1 MPVNKKPGIFI
12 SGKMRSVP
20 YYGFPAFD
28 KARDRLAGLGLTP
41 LSPADMDRAAGF
53 DPAKWNED
61 TLQVAE
67 MVEWKDVPDTFDL
80 AAAIAR
86 DNAAIDDPDT
96 VAVYVIHEGISES
109 AGGMAEIER
118 GMKRGLVILYDTMSD
133 GDILHALG
141 IGVGRPTP
149 PDNPNPSVSLRNA
162 RGMVMGQESLKA
174 NDPCATVFG
183 KAGAAAMRAH
193 IEKSLVD
200 AANPAQTF
208 FTDPVTGEAKDGRYT
223 ERGGVLDEAKSLI
236 CGDRNSQYG
245 PPSQDFERT
254 AGMMNALFGHMLQEG
269 KAFKSRDV
277 AWIMLMVKA
286 SRSQHAPKRDNYV
299 DAAGYAACGWECES
313 ETQKKGDTRE

>member
-1 MPVNKKPGIFI
+1 MKRKIYI
-12 SGKMRSVP
+12 AAKMRGLP
-20 YYGFPAFD
+20 YYNFPAFD

-53 DPAKWNED
+53 DPYTMFDEHLVALAADGGPSCWD
-61 TLQVAE
+61 TT
-67 MVEWKDVPDTFDL
+67 PPSFDL

-86 DNAAIDDPDT
+86 DNAAIDDPET

-118 GMKRGLVILYDTMSD
+118 AMKAGKVILFDTMTD
-133 GDILHALG
+133 AEILRALG
-141 IGVGRPTP
+141 PGDRKADFVDPAVVAEAVAQTLKDDPYARIFSLGRDTP
-149 PDNPNPSVSLRNA
+149 PVTPLGQSAKTASGLATGA
-162 RGMVMGQESLKA
+162 RYS
-174 NDPCATVFG
+174 
-183 KAGAAAMRAH
+183 
-193 IEKSLVD
+193 
-200 AANPAQTF
+200 
-208 FTDPVTGEAKDGRYT
+208 

-277 AWIMLMVKA
+277 AWIMMMVKA

-299 DAAGYAACGWECES
+299 DAAGYAACGWECET
-313 ETQKKGDTRE
+313 ETQKKGNKENA